1 LLTNEL
7 GGSTISFTVLR
18 NSDAGLVNGRAE
30 LTKQLVTVAIW
41 LTGLAMRLAKLA
53 S

>member
-1 LLTNEL
+1 MLTNEL
-7 GGSTISFTVLR
+7 RESTIWFTVLR
-18 NSDAGLVNGRAE
+18 NGDAKLVNGRAE

-53 S
+53 N